1 MDKLVYL
8 VLGPVGCVTG
18 MAVWMAM
25 LARRR
30 RRAVADAAP
39 TDEVAMLRGEVT
51 ELRAERSGAGDG

>member
-8 VLGPVGCVTG
+8 LLGPVGCVTG
-18 MAVWMAM
+18 MAVWRAM

-30 RRAVADAAP
+30 RRADADAAP
-39 TDEVAMLRGEVT
+39 TDAVGALRGEVT